1 MTVAV
6 TQEQVLIDDVPCSFL
21 AAGSGEP
28 LLILHDELGDIE
40 WRPWHAE
47 LAKRRRVLIPASP
60 GFGVSAPVEWIS
72 SVRDLACFHARF
84 LRELKIDRVDVIGLS
99 FGGWIAAEMAANC
112 ASQFARM
119 VLVAPFGIKP
129 RIGDIRDIFLMSTPE
144 YLQASLN
151 HSENFDR
158 HWSPQLSA
166 SREEARAEV
175 ARLGWSPY
183 MHNPSLPHLLKCAGT
198 GPALV
203 IWGERDSIIPVSTAA
218 QYCEILS
225 NAKIGT
231 LANCGH
237 HPEIEADVEFSRLVR
252 SFLVE

>member
-1 MTVAV
+1 MTAAV
-6 TQEQVLIDDVPCSFL
+6 TQERVLIDDVPCSFL
-21 AAGSGEP
+21 AAGSGDP
-28 LLILHDELGDIE
+28 LLVLHDELGDIE

-47 LAKRRRVLIPASP
+47 LAKSRRVLIPASP

-72 SVRDLACFHARF
+72 SARDLACFHARL
-84 LRELKIDRVDVIGLS
+84 LRELRIDRVDVIGIS

-112 ASQFARM
+112 ARQFARM

-129 RIGDIRDIFLMSTPE
+129 RFGEIRDIFLMSTPE

-151 HSENFDR
+151 HPEDLDR
-158 HWSPQLSA
+158 HWSPQFSA
-166 SREEARAEV
+166 QREEARAEV

-183 MHNPSLPHLLKCAGT
+183 MHNPSLPHLLKCAQPPRT
-198 GPALV
+198 LV

-218 QYCEILS
+218 QYQEILP
-225 NAKIGT
+225 NAKVVT

-237 HPEIEADVEFSRLVR
+237 HPEIEANAEFPRVVR
-252 SFLVE
+252 SFMVD